1 MADNKRPFKGR
12 KDSNRLPEYNIIKE
26 EGRAKAE
33 TGATTSVRLNKYIA
47 DCGVCSRRDADELI
61 SSGQIKVNGKLVKG
75 LGIKVGPN
83 DKVFYKGKQLRKERY
98 VYLLLNKPKDFIT
111 NTDDPQNR
119 KTVMSLVEN
128 ACEERV
134 LPVGRL
140 ERSTSGLLIFTNDGE
155 LTARLSHPSNNIK
168 KVYQVELNKP
178 LEEEHFEAIKAGLEL
193 EDGKATVVDIAFLDD
208 SGLHL
213 GMEVHLGRH
222 RIVRRIFE
230 HLKYDVVKLDRVMY
244 AGLTKKDIPRG
255 KWRFLKEKELIQLK
269 GIGKEKPAPN
279 RKKGR
284 KGQ

>member
-12 KDSNRLPEYNIIKE
+12 KDFNRPPEYQIIKE
-26 EGRAKAE
+26 EGKAKAE
-33 TGATTSVRLNKYIA
+33 TGSTHIRLNKYIA
-47 DCGVCSRRDADELI
+47 DCGICSRRDADELI
-61 SSGQIKVNGKLVKG
+61 AGGQIKVNGKLVKS
-75 LGIKVGPN
+75 LGEKVGPE

-155 LTARLSHPSNNIK
+155 LAARLSHPSNNIK
-168 KVYQVELNKP
+168 KVYQIELNKP
-178 LEEEHFEAIKAGLEL
+178 LEEDHFEAIKAGLEL
-193 EDGKATVVDIAFLDD
+193 EDGKATVDDIAYLDE
-208 SGLHL
+208 SRLHL

-269 GIGKEKPAPN
+269 GIGKEKLPPD

-284 KGQ
+284 KGQQ